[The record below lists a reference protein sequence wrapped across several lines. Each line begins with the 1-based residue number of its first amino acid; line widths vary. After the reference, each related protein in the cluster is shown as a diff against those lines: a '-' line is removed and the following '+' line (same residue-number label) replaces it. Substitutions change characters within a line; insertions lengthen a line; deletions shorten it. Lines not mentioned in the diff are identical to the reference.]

1 MPSVGNFMIMTMMN
15 AKRSLYV
22 LSLSL
27 LSAALLPVCAGAMPL
42 GSSARTVIPSDVQQI
57 ISVDY
62 RSLKDSD
69 TAMALKQQV
78 LPENL
83 KQFETAL
90 KGIGINPDRDVEQL
104 TFASYRLPKLGPQ
117 VVGVAQ
123 GSFAMNTVLK
133 KIRLQKVKPAKY
145 HDSDIYPMSGGMEMT
160 FLDEDTL
167 LFGDSTAVHG
177 ALDARDG
184 YVPTLDSNSQ
194 IVDMIGAVDS
204 GTVWSVLDQQGTQN
218 MLHSALGDAAK
229 LADFD
234 TVKKRILGSR
244 YIMNFSDGIKFDLD
258 VVTSDSMTAATLSS
272 LLRAGMLYKKM
283 SASATEKMAMDNT
296 SVDSDSSNLQL
307 HFKSDDKQFQ
317 SLMHSDLFAAVS
329 H

>member
-1 MPSVGNFMIMTMMN
+1 MKNFC
-15 AKRSLYV
+15 RSL
-22 LSLSL
+22 L
-27 LSAALLPVCAGAMPL
+27 LLLLVSVSASAMPL

-62 RSLKDSD
+62 RALKNSD

-78 LPENL
+78 LPQNL
-83 KQFETAL
+83 KQFEIAL
-90 KGIGINPDRDVEQL
+90 KGIGIDADRDVEQL
-104 TFASYRLPKLGPQ
+104 TFASYRLPKQGAL

-123 GSFAMNTVLK
+123 GSFAMATVLK
-133 KIRLQKVKPAKY
+133 RIRLQKVRPVKY
-145 HDSDIYPMSGGMEMT
+145 HNSEIYPMSGGMQMS

-167 LFGDSTAVHG
+167 LFGDSSAVRG

-184 YVPTLDSNSQ
+184 YIPALDSNNQ
-194 IVDMIGAVDS
+194 IADMMGAVDS
-204 GTVWSVLDQQGTQN
+204 GMVWSVLDQQGTQN
-218 MLHSALGDAAK
+218 MLHSALGDASK

-272 LLRAGMLYKKM
+272 LLKAGMLYRKM
-283 SASATEKMAMDNT
+283 TANPTEKMAMDNT

-329 H
+329 R